1 MNINSCGHEKFN
13 VYIAISVEDCK
24 LNRAD
29 YLISSVDCMLNRAEL
44 DRAECMRPFKCPLHA
59 FHRSSTSK
67 ALYTQLFR
75 PARDRENKG
84 VGIPPEPCQS
94 MAGGMPHM

>member
-29 YLISSVDCMLNRAEL
+29 YLISSVNCMLNRAEL

-67 ALYTQLFR
+67 ALYTH
-75 PARDRENKG
+75 RENKG